1 VIASKLAS
9 GPKGSRSKALGLIAR
24 QAPGPSGGVADSLD
38 EAKAAFRQIETTMP
52 GWGFLEGH
60 RIGIAGLGM
69 SLLPRKGVL
78 AISVVIDVALN
89 ARSGPVNSRALAK
102 NQRLGPRYL
111 ESELQA
117 LVREGILKAV
127 RGPHGGYVLAREQ
140 RRITAADILRAA
152 KTADDEEQVSGSAL
166 ILGVVGPALA
176 KAENAFSD
184 ALSRITIED
193 LARSAAPKLRK
204 ATK

>member
-1 VIASKLAS
+1 
-9 GPKGSRSKALGLIAR
+9 
-24 QAPGPSGGVADSLD
+24 
-38 EAKAAFRQIETTMP
+38 
-52 GWGFLEGH
+52 
-60 RIGIAGLGM
+60 M

-78 AISVVIDVALN
+78 AITAVIDVALN
-89 ARSGPVNSRALAK
+89 ARNGPINSRALAK

-117 LVREGILKAV
+117 LEREGIKAV
-127 RGPHGGYVLAREQ
+127 RGRHGGYVLAREQ

-152 KTADDEEQVSGSAL
+152 KTADAESEETVSGSAL
-166 ILGVVGPALA
+166 IVAVVGPALA
-176 KAENAFSD
+176 KVENAFSD

-204 ATK
+204 STK

>member
-1 VIASKLAS
+1 
-9 GPKGSRSKALGLIAR
+9 
-24 QAPGPSGGVADSLD
+24 
-38 EAKAAFRQIETTMP
+38 
-52 GWGFLEGH
+52 
-60 RIGIAGLGM
+60 M

-78 AISVVIDVALN
+78 AITVVIDVALN
-89 ARSGPVNSRALAK
+89 GRNGPVNSRALAK

-152 KTADDEEQVSGSAL
+152 KTADDESEEQVSGSAL

>member
-1 VIASKLAS
+1 
-9 GPKGSRSKALGLIAR
+9 
-24 QAPGPSGGVADSLD
+24 
-38 EAKAAFRQIETTMP
+38 
-52 GWGFLEGH
+52 
-60 RIGIAGLGM
+60 M
-69 SLLPRKGVL
+69 SLLPRKGLL
-78 AISVVIDVALN
+78 AITAVIDVALN
-89 ARSGPVNSRALAK
+89 ARNGPANSRALAK
-102 NQRLGPRYL
+102 RQHLGPRYL

-152 KTADDEEQVSGSAL
+152 KTADAESEETVSGSAL
-166 ILGVVGPALA
+166 IVAVVGPALA
-176 KAENAFSD
+176 KVENAFSD